1 MEVRLINNLEIWNKW
16 VFQHS
21 HTPHTQSFEW
31 GEILVNEQKNV
42 ERLGIFD
49 NQTIIGTAQL
59 YYNDLPFR
67 WRYAF
72 SPKGPLLYTED
83 QGLICKAYETLAEY
97 LRNKK
102 CIFLRV
108 EPSFIPK
115 QSSLSF
121 RKSIDL
127 HMPTTLLLDLQK
139 TSEELLADMHQ
150 KTRYN
155 IRLAQK
161 KGLIFSEEKN
171 NASFWR
177 LSQKTSERDRF
188 RLHPESHYQAM
199 IDSPF
204 IRQLSLRYQNTEIVS
219 GIFVGYGDTFSYLH
233 GASDYEYRTLMAPY
247 LLQWSAIEKAKSLGY
262 RWYDFYGLAPENRSE
277 HRTSTEKIA
286 PNNYIYDPE
295 CHDAGFTRF
304 KLGFGGIVEATPG
317 TWDII
322 IDKKKYSRYQLFRR
336 IRRYL
341 KFIP

>member
-1 MEVRLINNLEIWNKW
+1 LYFHSSIIVR
-16 VFQHS
+16 
-21 HTPHTQSFEW
+21 

-49 NQTIIGTAQL
+49 RQTIIGTAQL
-59 YYNDLPFR
+59 YYNDLPFG

-83 QGLICKAYETLAEY
+83 QSLICKAYEALAEY

-161 KGLIFSEEKN
+161 KGLVLSEEKN
-171 NASFWR
+171 STSFWR

-204 IRQLSLRYQNTEIVS
+204 VHQLSLRYQNTDIVS

-277 HRTSTEKIA
+277 SRTSTDLIT
-286 PNNYIYDPE
+286 PDDYVYDPE

-317 TWDII
+317 TWDIV
-322 IDKKKYSRYQLFRR
+322 IDEKKYSRYQLFRG